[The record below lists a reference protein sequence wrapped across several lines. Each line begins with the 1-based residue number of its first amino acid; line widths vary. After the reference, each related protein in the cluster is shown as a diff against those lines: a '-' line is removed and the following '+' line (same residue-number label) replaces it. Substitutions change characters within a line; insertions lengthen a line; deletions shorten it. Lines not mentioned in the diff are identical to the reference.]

1 MATEMSADALLGG
14 SQAPLHSATVG
25 DVRILVLNRPEVR
38 NALSLEV
45 RQAFARSTQEAE
57 ADPDI
62 KALIITGAHGVF
74 SAGVDLKERAAGPPQ
89 PMFRPHPAE
98 AARAVTKPFIAAI
111 DGPCVTGA
119 LELALSCSF
128 LIASDRARFAD
139 THAKVGLFPG
149 WGQSALLAS
158 AIGVRR
164 ARQLSLT
171 GAFIDAEMAFAW
183 GLVNEI
189 TTPENLLPRALE
201 ICAQASA
208 ANERSVRM
216 QLELYAQHDGVPF
229 EAALAAE
236 YAAADRWR
244 AGREAQTA

>member
-1 MATEMSADALLGG
+1 MASAVVSADALVAG
-14 SQAPLHSATVG
+14 SDRPLVEATVG

-45 RQAFARSTQEAE
+45 RKEFARMTQEAE
-57 ADPDI
+57 ADPGI
-62 KALIITGAHGVF
+62 KALIITGAHGFF

-98 AARAVTKPFIAAI
+98 SARAVTKPFVAAI

-119 LELALSCSF
+119 LELSLSCSF

-171 GAFIDAEMAFAW
+171 GAFIDVETALAW

-201 ICAQASA
+201 ICAQMSA

-216 QLELYAQHDGVPF
+216 QLDLYARHDGVPF
-229 EAALAAE
+229 ETALATE
-236 YAAADRWR
+236 YAAADIWR
-244 AGREAQTA
+244 AGR

>member
-1 MATEMSADALLGG
+1 VEATL
-14 SQAPLHSATVG
+14 G

-45 RQAFARSTQEAE
+45 RKEFARMTQAAE
-57 ADPDI
+57 ADPAI
-62 KALIITGAHGVF
+62 KAVIITGAHGFF

-98 AARAVTKPFIAAI
+98 SARAVTKPFIAAI

-158 AIGVRR
+158 AVGVRR

-171 GAFIDAEMAFAW
+171 GAFIDVQTALVW

-189 TTPENLLPRALE
+189 TTPEKLLPRALE
-201 ICAQASA
+201 ICAQMSA

-216 QLELYAQHDGVPF
+216 QLDVYARHDGVPF
-229 EAALAAE
+229 EVALATE
-236 YAAADRWR
+236 YAAADVWR
-244 AGREAQTA
+244 AGA